1 MAKLQPWKPA
11 DATDEIRKLARSD
24 KLNLTFSGHARDQL
38 DIRDLFIGDASYVLK
53 HGFVYEHPVE
63 ATRPGLFKYRIESRS
78 PNSGNRI
85 VRVIAVPDPGAN
97 LIKLVTVMW
106 KDEK

>member
-1 MAKLQPWKPA
+1 MKLQPWKPA
-11 DATDEIRKLARSD
+11 DATDEIWKLAKSD
-24 KLNLTFSGHARDQL
+24 QLNLTSSGHARDQL
-38 DIRDLFIGDASYVLK
+38 SIRDLFIGDALYVLK
-53 HGFVYEHPVE
+53 HGFVCDAAQESTQPS
-63 ATRPGLFKYRIESRS
+63 LFKYRVESRS

-85 VRVIAVPDPGAN
+85 VRVVAVPDPNSG